1 MDFYQ
6 SVTEALYS
14 RMEDE
19 GTTGQLEMCG
29 AYARSL
35 GEYQELMKEIRD
47 PATAA
52 KLDRMVWKL
61 CDLKAQ
67 YFYRMGLQD
76 GVSLTGSDFLTRG
89 LS

>member
-19 GTTGQLEMCG
+19 GTTGPLEVCE
-29 AYARSL
+29 AYAKSF
-35 GEYQELMKEIRD
+35 GEYRQLMKEIGD
-47 PATAA
+47 QATAA

-76 GVSLTGSDFLTRG
+76 GVSLMGSDFLTRG

>member
-19 GTTGQLEMCG
+19 GTTGPLEMCG
-29 AYARSL
+29 AYIKAF
-35 GEYQELMKEIRD
+35 GEYQELMRGIGNQ
-47 PATAA
+47 ATAA

-67 YFYRMGLQD
+67 YYYRMGLQD
-76 GVSLTGSDFLTRG
+76 GVSLTAGDFLTRG

>member
-19 GTTGQLEMCG
+19 GAAGPLETCG
-29 AYARSL
+29 AYTKAT
-35 GEYQELMKEIRD
+35 GEYRELIKEVGDQI
-47 PATAA
+47 AVG
-52 KLDRMVWKL
+52 KLDRLVWRL

-67 YFYRMGLQD
+67 YYYRMGLQD
-76 GVSLTGSDFLTRG
+76 GLSLTTNDFLTRG